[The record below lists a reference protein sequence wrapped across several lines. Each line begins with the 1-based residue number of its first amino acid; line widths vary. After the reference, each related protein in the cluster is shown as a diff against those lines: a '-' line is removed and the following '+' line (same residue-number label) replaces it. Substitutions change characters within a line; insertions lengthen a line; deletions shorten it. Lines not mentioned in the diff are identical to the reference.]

1 MNTVH
6 ILLLCLVSSSLPQA
20 ISFRYFPRSY
30 LRQGKISVAFYVL
43 GLDPV
48 LIYGI
53 LKRKCLTG
61 LTDSSFIVVTRFCKP

>member
-6 ILLLCLVSSSLPQA
+6 ILLLCLLSSSLPLA

-30 LRQGKISVAFYVL
+30 LEQGKISVAFYVM
-43 GLDPV
+43 GFDPV

-53 LKRKCLTG
+53 LERKC
-61 LTDSSFIVVTRFCKP
+61 

>member
-6 ILLLCLVSSSLPQA
+6 ILLLCLVSSSLPLA

-30 LRQGKISVAFYVL
+30 LEQGKISVAFYVM
-43 GLDPV
+43 GFDPV

-53 LKRKCLTG
+53 LERKC
-61 LTDSSFIVVTRFCKP
+61 